1 MTEEHYQR
9 LRGIVDAAK
18 TASRSDTIVEQT
30 VLEIGPKALNGS
42 LSVEDTVKEIVKKA
56 AIYLAE

>member
-1 MTEEHYQR
+1 MTEEHFQR
-9 LRGIVDAAK
+9 ILDMVNAAE
-18 TASRSDTIVEQT
+18 TASRSDSVIQQT

-42 LSVEDTVKEIVKKA
+42 LTVEETVKEIVKKA